1 MKLYEIHEAVRALED
16 QIVIDPETGEYLCDM
31 DAIDEKLHGLEME
44 WQRVLEYLAKAVLN
58 TRAEAE
64 AIRGEEV
71 RLKLRRETL
80 ERKDRRLMQVLER
93 ECPESADL
101 GVAVLRYRKVRR
113 VDVTDEAAAVKWL
126 KARKLTY
133 CINQPEPTVY
143 KAEIKKLIAAG
154 KQIPGCAIVEDRA
167 VSLR

>member
-16 QIVIDPETGEYLCDM
+16 LIVIDPETGEYLCDM
-31 DAIDEKLHGLEME
+31 EDIDKQLHGLELE
-44 WQRVLEYLAKAVLN
+44 WQQVLEYLAKVVLN

-64 AIRGEEV
+64 AIKEEEA
-71 RLKLRRETL
+71 RLKKRRETL
-80 ERKDRRLMQVLER
+80 ERKDERRMQVLER

-101 GVAVLRYRKVRR
+101 GVAVLRYRKTSR

-154 KQIPGCAIVEDRA
+154 KKIPGCAIVEDRA
-167 VSLR
+167 ASLR